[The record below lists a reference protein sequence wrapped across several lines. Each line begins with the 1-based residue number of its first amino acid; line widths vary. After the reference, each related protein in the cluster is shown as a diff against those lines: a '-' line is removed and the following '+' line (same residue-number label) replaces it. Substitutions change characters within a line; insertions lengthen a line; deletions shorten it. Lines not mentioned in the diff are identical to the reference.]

1 MSNDRKQAIITVIF
15 GIIIF
20 TIFCICLNHITSSI
34 KSRNNIHPLQQ
45 KVAVDSAK
53 YIEVGKRMDNQIKE
67 RESKENTTIYNV
79 TNIIQQGKVNKLYYS
94 QSDSIKMFVA
104 DSLLKYGRYR

>member
-1 MSNDRKQAIITVIF
+1 MSNEKKIFLLFVIYIITMFCAGGYYIF
-15 GIIIF
+15 NRPKQPTG
-20 TIFCICLNHITSSI
+20 L
-34 KSRNNIHPLQQ
+34 HPLQQ

-104 DSLLKYGRYR
+104 DSLLKSKNYR